1 MILKELLNAG
11 TNTTDKNVEDMKGFS
26 HYIEQYIYNNKICK
40 ALHSTKKKSQKRL
53 KKLTAITL

>member
-26 HYIEQYIYNNKICK
+26 PYIEQYIYII
-40 ALHSTKKKSQKRL
+40 TKFVKHYIVLKRSL
-53 KKLTAITL
+53 KKG